1 MKQDYNPAVQRV
13 TYTSRKIFLSS
24 ILIFLIS
31 AAIGIPIQVL
41 ELRWKWLEILGG
53 VFIVIALLLL
63 AISWITPG
71 VLIIFG
77 VPWFSHAWL
86 RGINPLAVWKKPWT
100 QLSGFQKA
108 LIYFWSL
115 LFSGFTLLAI
125 IGLLLQNFR
134 K

>member
-1 MKQDYNPAVQRV
+1 M
-13 TYTSRKIFLSS
+13 SG
-24 ILIFLIS
+24 
-31 AAIGIPIQVL
+31 AIGIPIQVL
-41 ELRWKWLEILGG
+41 ELGWKWLEILGG
-53 VFIVIALLLL
+53 VFIVTALLLL

-71 VLIIFG
+71 ILIIFG

-86 RGINPLAVWKKPWT
+86 RGINPIVVWKKPWE
-100 QLSGFQKA
+100 QLSGFQKT

-115 LFSGFTLLAI
+115 LFSGFTLLTI